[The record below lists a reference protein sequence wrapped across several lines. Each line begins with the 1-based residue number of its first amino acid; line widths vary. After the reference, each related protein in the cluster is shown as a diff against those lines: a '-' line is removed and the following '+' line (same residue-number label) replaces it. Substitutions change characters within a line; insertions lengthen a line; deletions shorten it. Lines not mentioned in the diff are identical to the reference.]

1 VVRAYLDAGS
11 ASMLLQLVLGGFA
24 AVAVGAKLYWGRLMR
39 FLRIR
44 KPEPE
49 ATEPSQP
56 SPTPGE
62 PEPGAVNSSPAPDG
76 TAVERALGR

>member
-1 VVRAYLDAGS
+1 MHLFHAYLDAGS

-39 FLRIR
+39 LLRIR

-49 ATEPSQP
+49 AAEPGVTRVAAE
-56 SPTPGE
+56 PTPDAG
-62 PEPGAVNSSPAPDG
+62 PQPP
-76 TAVERALGR
+76 ERAVVESQSR

>member
-1 VVRAYLDAGS
+1 MHLIHAYLDAGS

-39 FLRIR
+39 LLRIR

-49 ATEPSQP
+49 SAEPETAHVATEAAPVGGPQP
-56 SPTPGE
+56 
-62 PEPGAVNSSPAPDG
+62 A
-76 TAVERALGR
+76 ERAVVESQSR